1 MIGGSMKKLFLSI
14 AIAVALFAGGSV
26 SASTAQNQ
34 PTASGHWEGTV
45 DVQGNTLE
53 IIIDLTRGGDGLWK
67 GVIAIPAQSL
77 KDYPLSNLK
86 VEGASVSFEMASVQG
101 LPTFKGKL
109 SADGKSIVGD
119 LSQAGQT
126 FAFKLDRKGEA
137 KVIAIEANVTSIT
150 ANADVEGNWQGTLD
164 AEGTTLRLILKIAK
178 KADGS
183 YTATL
188 DSPDQA
194 NNDMPINVLK
204 ATGDSLTFEMRY
216 IGASFEGKFNK
227 ERTEVSGNWQQGG
240 GALPLTLKRGAKK
253 PE

>member
-1 MIGGSMKKLFLSI
+1 MKKLFLSI
-14 AIAVALFAGGSV
+14 AIAVALFAGDSL
-26 SASTAQNQ
+26 SASMAQNP

-45 DVQGNTLE
+45 EVQGTALE
-53 IIIDLTRGGDGLWK
+53 IIVDLTRDPKGVWK
-67 GVIAIPAQSL
+67 GAIGIPLQNL

-86 VEGASVSFEMASVQG
+86 MEGASVSFEISSVQG

-109 SADGKSIVGD
+109 SADGKTIVGE
-119 LSQAGQT
+119 LAQAGQT
-126 FAFKLDRKGEA
+126 FPFKLDRKGEA
-137 KVIAIEANVTSIT
+137 KMSAIEAQVTSIT
-150 ANADVEGNWQGTLD
+150 VSADVEGHWQGILD
-164 AEGTTLRLILKIAK
+164 AGGTTLRLILKLAK

-194 NNDMPINVLK
+194 NNDMPINVLT
-204 ATGDSLTFEMRY
+204 ATGDSLTFEMKY
-216 IGASFEGKFNK
+216 IGASYAGKFNK

-240 GALPLTLKRGAKK
+240 GAAPLTLKRAAKK